1 MSGNTQVY
9 KVPATGY
16 TQEQEVCGDD
26 ADQSVRK
33 TVKGTSRWGC
43 VAAIGTFVLLMNSQ
57 EYKDSSDSGKTD
69 WTVLHSANRY

>member
-9 KVPATGY
+9 KVPATGS
-16 TQEQEVCGDD
+16 TQEQKVCGDD

-33 TVKGTSRWGC
+33 TVMSRWGC

-69 WTVLHSANRY
+69 WTVLHSENRF